1 MLSLESKSLRRA
13 RNNIF
18 HFFGYLCHVELCSL
32 IISISVIS
40 IFRLVRVLHIKSE
53 YHFKQHLIMFGSSAS
68 TNWILSRGV
77 AMAFPTLSG
86 PSSWII
92 DLFTKFWILLPSC
105 HNGFKWKQVTHC
117 SSCRMLVYLPFLS
130 QKGIYKSLFVLE
142 LFLLLLYDCRLQAWV
157 FLHLGC
163 ERLGGKRE
171 KIRQS
176 WISNPV
182 TMITR

>member
-1 MLSLESKSLRRA
+1 MSS
-13 RNNIF
+13 
-18 HFFGYLCHVELCSL
+18 
-32 IISISVIS
+32 
-40 IFRLVRVLHIKSE
+40 
-53 YHFKQHLIMFGSSAS
+53 FGSSAS
-68 TNWILSRGV
+68 TNWILSSGV

-117 SSCRMLVYLPFLS
+117 SSCRMLVYLPFLT
-130 QKGIYKSLFVLE
+130 QKGINKSLLVL
-142 LFLLLLYDCRLQAWV
+142 LLLLLLLYDCRLQAWV

-176 WISNPV
+176 WNLNPV
-182 TMITR
+182 TMITSHIQSALPNFMYLLVCPPVAPQGEWNIWPLSTGCLPSTLPWVGHVYQLNHQVCFCPEI